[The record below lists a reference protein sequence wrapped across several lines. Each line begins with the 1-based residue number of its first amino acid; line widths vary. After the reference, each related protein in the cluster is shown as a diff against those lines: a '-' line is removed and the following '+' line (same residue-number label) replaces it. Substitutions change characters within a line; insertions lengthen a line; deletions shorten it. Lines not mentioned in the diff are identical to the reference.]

1 MKKVLLLLAIACMT
15 TFGAIAQEIKP
26 IGELE
31 KVVETK
37 LNKSALFT
45 NAQQWA
51 SSNDPTC
58 KKSIEVQ
65 DNDNGSIVVK
75 FELNDNSRDNSQTKY
90 LTYKFRFSIKID
102 CKDNKYRR
110 IISNPSVLVGADNNI
125 NTNYLSTSK
134 LFEFRDELETVA
146 RISESD
152 FQKILD
158 WELEKVASIIVSK
171 EAEIK
176 SINERL
182 GNIGDSK
189 NEKKEKKQMGYRLKR
204 ITDEN
209 AVLKES
215 LVRWNI
221 VVERITKGID
231 KVLSLNNDF

>member
-1 MKKVLLLLAIACMT
+1 MKKVLLLCLAFMAT
-15 TFGAIAQEIKP
+15 LGAMAQEIKP

-31 KVVETK
+31 KVIETK
-37 LNKSALFT
+37 SNKSALFT

-58 KKSIEVQ
+58 KKDIEVQ

-134 LFEFRDELETVA
+134 LFEFRDELETVE
-146 RISESD
+146 RISESN

-158 WELEKVASIIVSK
+158 WELEKVSSIIESN
-171 EAEIK
+171 EIEIK

-182 GNIGDSK
+182 ANMSDSK
-189 NEKKEKKQMGYRLKR
+189 NDKKEKKQLGYKLKR
-204 ITDEN
+204 INDEN

-221 VVERITKGID
+221 VIERITKGLD
-231 KVLSLNNDF
+231 KALSVNNDF